1 MEMYLFNI
9 ENLRCSYEKPY
20 VEGTS
25 RVVLEIHHL
34 QIERGQKVFIVG
46 ESGIGKST
54 ILETLGM
61 MNNTIVPDSST
72 RFLFQ
77 GADGGK
83 TDLCALWNENDN
95 KLSQFRLKNYS
106 FIFQST
112 NLMRNFTAYENVAYT
127 RMLQGYSQKE
137 CFERTRQV
145 LEDLGLERID
155 EQRLTQELSGG
166 QQQRLA
172 FARAILPDFTVLFG
186 DEPTGNLDP
195 ENAVKVMRIIRD
207 KLNSQQ
213 DASAIIVSHDMHLA
227 TSFAD
232 VIIKIRKGV
241 RPKQH
246 DDDEEINYG
255 IIDDTCVFHPN
266 ESRSEWGNG
275 SEHYVTVDFEEYLR
289 KK

>member
-1 MEMYLFNI
+1 M
-9 ENLRCSYEKPY
+9 
-20 VEGTS
+20 
-25 RVVLEIHHL
+25 VLEINHL
-34 QIERGQKVFIVG
+34 QIDRGKKVFIVG

-77 GADGGK
+77 EADGRQI
-83 TDLCALWNENDN
+83 DLSSLWHKSDRA
-95 KLSQFRLKNYS
+95 LSQFRLHNYS

-127 RMLQGYSQKE
+127 RMIQGYSQKE
-137 CFERTRQV
+137 TLDRTRQV

-155 EQRLTQELSGG
+155 EQRMTQELSGG

-195 ENAVKVMRIIRD
+195 ENAERVMRIIRD
-207 KLNSQQ
+207 KLSYQQ
-213 DASAIIVSHDMHLA
+213 DASAVIVSHDMHLA

-232 VIIKIRKGV
+232 IIIKIRKGV
-241 RPKQH
+241 RPKH
-246 DDDEEINYG
+246 HDYDDDVIYG
-255 IIDDTCVFHPN
+255 IIDETSVFHPN
-266 ESRSEWGNG
+266 ESHTEWGNG
-275 SEHYVTVDFEEYLR
+275 SEHFSTTDFEVFLR

>member
-1 MEMYLFNI
+1 MDLFI
-9 ENLRCSYEKPY
+9 IKNLRCSYDRPFL
-20 VEGTS
+20 EGRS
-25 RVVLEIHHL
+25 RVVLEIDSL
-34 QIERGQKVFIVG
+34 RLERGQKIFIVG

-61 MNNTIVPDSST
+61 MNDTIVPDKRT
-72 RFLFQ
+72 QFTFHEAN
-77 GADGGK
+77 GHV
-83 TDLCALWNENDN
+83 TDLGALWHASDDA
-95 KLSQFRLKNYS
+95 LSRFRLKNYS

-127 RMLQGYSQKE
+127 RMLQGYGRLESFAK
-137 CFERTRQV
+137 TRQLF
-145 LEDLGLERID
+145 LELGLEHVD
-155 EQRLTQELSGG
+155 ECRMAQELSGG

-207 KLNSQQ
+207 KLSSQQ

-232 VIIKIRKGV
+232 VIIKIKKGV

-255 IIDDTCVFHPN
+255 IIDDSCVFHPN